1 MHLEDLEIID
11 SSKTVQ
17 KDTKEEK
24 KWYVYMHTNKINQKR
39 YIGITCQDPKRR
51 WSNGNGYKRQPYFW
65 RAIQKYGWDNFD
77 HEILFEN
84 VTFDKACQLEQ
95 SLIKEY
101 KANNSLYGYNVTD
114 GGAGAQGY
122 ALSDEQKQLI
132 SEKAKERYKNPEN
145 HPMHGKH
152 VSDETKE
159 KISNALT
166 GKYTKDTNPNTG
178 RKHTEE
184 EKIKMSQNRKGKN
197 CGEDNYLFG
206 KHLTDET
213 KNKLSIKAK
222 ERYMDPKNHPMYGKS
237 PSNETRQKISSQNKI
252 TWIDKAITIYSIELN
267 KIFQGATDASRKI
280 GLDPSGITKCC
291 KGKNKSCGRHPE
303 TGEKLHWLYAE
314 DAIEQGYITQ
324 QDIDDYLNS
333 LKVKGD

>member
-1 MHLEDLEIID
+1 M
-11 SSKTVQ
+11 
-17 KDTKEEK
+17 
-24 KWYVYMHTNKINQKR
+24 KI
-39 YIGITCQDPKRR
+39 YI
-51 WSNGNGYKRQPYFW
+51 
-65 RAIQKYGWDNFD
+65 
-77 HEILFEN
+77 
-84 VTFDKACQLEQ
+84 
-95 SLIKEY
+95 
-101 KANNSLYGYNVTD
+101 
-114 GGAGAQGY
+114 
-122 ALSDEQKQLI
+122 
-132 SEKAKERYKNPEN
+132 
-145 HPMHGKH
+145 
-152 VSDETKE
+152 
-159 KISNALT
+159 
-166 GKYTKDTNPNTG
+166 
-178 RKHTEE
+178 
-184 EKIKMSQNRKGKN
+184 KGKN